1 MKIANKLNSIINI
14 QLFVFLFLS
23 VNLSFANNKIEP
35 TSNTK
40 HSATDVN
47 DFNEKTKQ
55 EKREDSNKKSSG
67 TNYHDIMSTT
77 GDCTASCCAGINSA
91 QKVGDSKKNQIIR
104 TVKRNLGGFLDLN
117 NLSHFSN
124 PLYVETSY
132 MPKERFLL
140 IITFI

>member
-1 MKIANKLNSIINI
+1 MKISNKLNSIIKI

-47 DFNEKTKQ
+47 DFNEKKKQ
-55 EKREDSNKKSSG
+55 EKGEGSSKKSSG

-77 GDCTASCCAGINSA
+77 GDCTASCCAGNNTV
-91 QKVGDSKKNQIIR
+91 QKARDSKEISNNQKSKKKFR
-104 TVKRNLGGFLDLN
+104 WFFQSK
-117 NLSHFSN
+117 
-124 PLYVETSY
+124 
-132 MPKERFLL
+132 
-140 IITFI
+140 

>member
-23 VNLSFANNKIEP
+23 VNLSFANNKIER

-55 EKREDSNKKSSG
+55 KKREDSNKKSSG

-91 QKVGDSKKNQIIR
+91 LKVRDSKKKPNSQESQKKFR
-104 TVKRNLGGFLDLN
+104 W
-117 NLSHFSN
+117 FSR
-124 PLYVETSY
+124 S
-132 MPKERFLL
+132 K
-140 IITFI
+140 

>member
-47 DFNEKTKQ
+47 NFNEKTEQ
-55 EKREDSNKKSSG
+55 GKREGSSKENSR

-91 QKVGDSKKNQIIR
+91 PKVGDSKKKSNNQNGKKKFR
-104 TVKRNLGGFLDLN
+104 W
-117 NLSHFSN
+117 FSR
-124 PLYVETSY
+124 S
-132 MPKERFLL
+132 K
-140 IITFI
+140 

>member
-14 QLFVFLFLS
+14 QLFVFLFLN
-23 VNLSFANNKIEP
+23 VDLSFANNKIEP
-35 TSNTK
+35 EFKTK

-55 EKREDSNKKSSG
+55 EKGEDSNKKSSG

-91 QKVGDSKKNQIIR
+91 QKVVDSKKKSNNQNGKKKFR
-104 TVKRNLGGFLDLN
+104 W
-117 NLSHFSN
+117 FSR
-124 PLYVETSY
+124 S
-132 MPKERFLL
+132 K
-140 IITFI
+140 

>member
-1 MKIANKLNSIINI
+1 MKIANKINSIINI

-23 VNLSFANNKIEP
+23 VNLRFANNKIEP

-40 HSATDVN
+40 HSAAGGN

-55 EKREDSNKKSSG
+55 EKGEDSNKKSSG

-91 QKVGDSKKNQIIR
+91 QEVGDSKKKSNNQKGKKKFR
-104 TVKRNLGGFLDLN
+104 W
-117 NLSHFSN
+117 FSR
-124 PLYVETSY
+124 S
-132 MPKERFLL
+132 K
-140 IITFI
+140 

>member
-1 MKIANKLNSIINI
+1 MKISNKLNSIINI

-40 HSATDVN
+40 HSATGVN

-67 TNYHDIMSTT
+67 TNYHDIMSTA

-91 QKVGDSKKNQIIR
+91 QKVGDSKKKSNNQ
-104 TVKRNLGGFLDLN
+104 KGKKKFKW
-117 NLSHFSN
+117 FSR
-124 PLYVETSY
+124 S
-132 MPKERFLL
+132 K
-140 IITFI
+140 

>member
-1 MKIANKLNSIINI
+1 MKIANKLNSIIKI

-55 EKREDSNKKSSG
+55 EKEKIVTKRVQVLITMISCLQLVIALPVVVQALTQPRKSE
-67 TNYHDIMSTT
+67 I
-77 GDCTASCCAGINSA
+77 
-91 QKVGDSKKNQIIR
+91 QRKNQIIR

-117 NLSHFSN
+117 NLSHFFK
-124 PLYVETSY
+124 PF
-132 MPKERFLL
+132 KH
-140 IITFI
+140 

>member
-1 MKIANKLNSIINI
+1 MKISNKLNSSINL

-47 DFNEKTKQ
+47 NFNEKTRK
-55 EKREDSNKKSSG
+55 EKGEDNSKKSSR

-91 QKVGDSKKNQIIR
+91 QKVGDSKKKSNNQNGKKKFR
-104 TVKRNLGGFLDLN
+104 W
-117 NLSHFSN
+117 FSR
-124 PLYVETSY
+124 S
-132 MPKERFLL
+132 K
-140 IITFI
+140 

>member
-1 MKIANKLNSIINI
+1 MKFANKLNSIINI

-35 TSNTK
+35 TSNSK

-55 EKREDSNKKSSG
+55 EKVKDSNKKSSG
-67 TNYHDIMSTT
+67 SNYHDIMSTT

-91 QKVGDSKKNQIIR
+91 QKVGDSKKKSNNQNGKKKFR
-104 TVKRNLGGFLDLN
+104 W
-117 NLSHFSN
+117 FSR
-124 PLYVETSY
+124 S
-132 MPKERFLL
+132 K
-140 IITFI
+140 

>member
-55 EKREDSNKKSSG
+55 VKRTYSSKNNSN
-67 TNYHDIMSTT
+67 NNFHEIMSTT
-77 GDCTASCCAGINSA
+77 GYCTASCCAGSNSA
-91 QKVGDSKKNQIIR
+91 QEVGDSKKKSNNQNGKKKFR
-104 TVKRNLGGFLDLN
+104 W
-117 NLSHFSN
+117 FSR
-124 PLYVETSY
+124 S
-132 MPKERFLL
+132 K
-140 IITFI
+140 

>member
-1 MKIANKLNSIINI
+1 MKITNKLNSIIKI

-55 EKREDSNKKSSG
+55 EKREDSSKKSSG
-67 TNYHDIMSTT
+67 NNYQDIMSTT

-91 QKVGDSKKNQIIR
+91 QKVRDSKKKSNNQNDKKKFR
-104 TVKRNLGGFLDLN
+104 W
-117 NLSHFSN
+117 FSR
-124 PLYVETSY
+124 S
-132 MPKERFLL
+132 K
-140 IITFI
+140 

>member
-1 MKIANKLNSIINI
+1 MKFSNKLNSFTNI

-47 DFNEKTKQ
+47 DFNGKTKQ
-55 EKREDSNKKSSG
+55 EKRVDSSSG

-91 QKVGDSKKNQIIR
+91 QKVGDSKK
-104 TVKRNLGGFLDLN
+104 KLN
-117 NLSHFSN
+117 NQKGKKKFRWFSR
-124 PLYVETSY
+124 S
-132 MPKERFLL
+132 K
-140 IITFI
+140 